1 MFVLY
6 FCLWVIFNGT
16 WTTEIAV
23 IGLGVAAVI
32 FWFTCKF
39 MDYSLNKEK
48 KLYISLWL
56 LLQYAGILF
65 WEIIQ
70 ANLAAVRLIL
80 SEKEVVEPVLAHF
93 TVDLKTQTGKTLLAN
108 AITLTPGTI
117 TVNIDGNH
125 FAVHCLDKSIAVGM
139 DSSSFVKVITKLE
152 NLWIKD

>member
-6 FCLWVIFNGT
+6 FCLWLIF
-16 WTTEIAV
+16 IAMCTPETIV
-23 IGLGVAAVI
+23 IGLILTTVI

-48 KLYISLWL
+48 KLYMSAWL
-56 LLQYAGILF
+56 LLKYAGILF
-65 WEIIQ
+65 WEIMQ
-70 ANLAAVRLIL
+70 ANLATVHMIL

-125 FAVHCLDKSIAVGM
+125 YCVHCLDKGFAKGM
-139 DSSSFVKVITKLE
+139 DCSSFVKVITELE
-152 NLWIKD
+152 NLWLKD

>member
-6 FCLWVIFNGT
+6 FALWVIFNAT

-23 IGLGVAAVI
+23 IGLFVATAI

-48 KLYISLWL
+48 KLYITLWKL
-56 LLQYAGILF
+56 CKYAGILF

-70 ANLAAVRLIL
+70 ANLTALRMIL
-80 SEKEVVEPVLAHF
+80 SEKEIVEPVLAHF
-93 TVDLKTQTGKTLLAN
+93 TVDLKTQTAKTLLAN

-117 TVNIDGNH
+117 TVNVDGNH
-125 FAVHCLDKSIAVGM
+125 YAVHCLDKSLALGM
-139 DSSSFVKVITKLE
+139 DTSSFVKVLQEIESVWLE
-152 NLWIKD
+152 K

>member
-1 MFVLY
+1 MV
-6 FCLWVIFNGT
+6 
-16 WTTEIAV
+16 E
-23 IGLGVAAVI
+23 
-32 FWFTCKF
+32 
-39 MDYSLNKEK
+39 EK
-48 KLYISLWL
+48 KEFEQINATES
-56 LLQYAGILF
+56 
-65 WEIIQ
+65 
-70 ANLAAVRLIL
+70 

>member
-80 SEKEVVEPVLAHF
+80 SEKEIVLYIF
-93 TVDLKTQTGKTLLAN
+93 LK
-108 AITLTPGTI
+108 
-117 TVNIDGNH
+117 
-125 FAVHCLDKSIAVGM
+125 
-139 DSSSFVKVITKLE
+139 SSSFTSLC
-152 NLWIKD
+152 IK

>member
-1 MFVLY
+1 M
-6 FCLWVIFNGT
+6 
-16 WTTEIAV
+16 
-23 IGLGVAAVI
+23 
-32 FWFTCKF
+32 
-39 MDYSLNKEK
+39 
-48 KLYISLWL
+48 
-56 LLQYAGILF
+56 LQYAGILF